1 MQVFFFGYFKI
12 LDEGMLLEGVN
23 QNLVLLL
30 VAQDLPENL
39 VNVMHGVVIS
49 LA

>member
-1 MQVFFFGYFKI
+1 
-12 LDEGMLLEGVN
+12 MLLEGVN

-39 VNVMHGVVIS
+39 VDVMHGVIFF
-49 LA
+49 LAEVKFIHLTVK